1 MSTRCRAS
9 DREPAQ
15 EDRAVSDRDL
25 CFTPATELARLYRA
39 RRVSPLEVM
48 RAVLARIDAVN
59 PRVNAYV
66 TLAGDAALAAA
77 RRATAALRRG
87 ATLPPL
93 FGVPVSIKDLAPTK
107 GIRTT
112 WGSKIFADHVPDAD
126 ALVVER
132 LKAAGAIVV
141 GKTNTPEFGAGGNT
155 FNAVFGATRNP
166 WNPAL
171 TCGGSSG
178 GAAVALATGMGP
190 LSEGSDLGG
199 SLRTPAAFC
208 GVVGFRTTPGLV
220 PVHPRELAWDTLS
233 VQGPM
238 ARTVADVALMLSV
251 IAGPDDR
258 APLSYDVDT
267 RAFRAAVRRPSI
279 RGWRVAWT
287 PDLDGLM
294 AVDPEVAE
302 VAEAATGALRA
313 IGARVRPASPS
324 FAGLRDVVLGTRGF
338 SMVALH
344 ADKLSRWRG
353 EMQPGLVWNI
363 EQGLAL
369 TPRDVARAEKLRT
382 DLWRRVRRF
391 MEDHELLVLPTVAV
405 RPFPVEQPYPP
416 TGADGAPFDD
426 YTQWF
431 FLTYAISVTGL
442 PAISVPAGFTR
453 DGLPVGL
460 QIVGRR
466 RQEAAVLRAAA
477 AFEAARPWTGR
488 IPPVVAAT
496 ADR

>member
-1 MSTRCRAS
+1 M
-9 DREPAQ
+9 PN
-15 EDRAVSDRDL
+15 RDL
-25 CFTPATELARLYRA
+25 CFTPATELVRLFRA
-39 RRVSPLEVM
+39 RRASPLEVM
-48 RAVLARIDAVN
+48 EAVLARIDAVN
-59 PRVNAYV
+59 PRVNAFV
-66 TLAGDAALAAA
+66 TLARDQALAAA
-77 RRATAALRRG
+77 RRATRALRPG

-93 FGVPVSIKDLAPTK
+93 HGIPVSIKDLAPTR

-112 WGSKIFADHVPDAD
+112 WGSKLYEHHVPEED

-132 LKAAGAIVV
+132 LRAAGAIVV

-155 FNAVFGATRNP
+155 FNAVFGVTRNP

-190 LSEGSDLGG
+190 LAAGSDLGG

-220 PVHPRELAWDTLS
+220 PAYPRELAWDSLS
-233 VQGPM
+233 VEGPM
-238 ARTVADVALMLSV
+238 ARTVADVALMLAA

-258 APLSYDVDT
+258 APLSYDVDV
-267 RAFRAAVRRPSI
+267 RAFLRAVRRPSI
-279 RGWRVAWT
+279 RGWRIAWT
-287 PDLDGLM
+287 PDLDGLLP
-294 AVDPEVAE
+294 VDPEVAR
-302 VAEAATGALRA
+302 VAEEATRVLRRL
-313 IGARVRPASPS
+313 GARVRPASPS
-324 FAGLRDVVLGTRGF
+324 FAELGDVVLGTRGL

-344 ADKLSRWRG
+344 ADKLARG
-353 EMQPGLVWNI
+353 RDVMQPGLVWNI

-369 TPRDVARAEKLRT
+369 TPRDIGRAERLRT
-382 DLWRRVRRF
+382 VLWHRVRRF
-391 MEDHELLVLPTVAV
+391 MADFELLVLPTVAV
-405 RPFPVEQPYPP
+405 KPFPVEQPYP
-416 TGADGAPFDD
+416 TEIGGKRLED
-426 YTQWF
+426 YTRWF

-442 PAISVPAGFTR
+442 PAISVPGGFTR

-477 AFEAARPWTGR
+477 AFEAAAPWAHHV
-488 IPPVVAAT
+488 PPVVREAVA
-496 ADR
+496 